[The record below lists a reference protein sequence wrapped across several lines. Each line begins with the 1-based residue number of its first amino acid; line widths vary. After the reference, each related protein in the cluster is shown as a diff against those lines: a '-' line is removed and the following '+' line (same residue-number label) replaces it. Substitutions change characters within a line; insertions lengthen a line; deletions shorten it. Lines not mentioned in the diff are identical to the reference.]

1 MSLEGTFE
9 GGGTGKRRTRDSEGD
24 GLHSGGGKGGK
35 GTFEG
40 AGTGKEAD
48 TGLGKGGLGGQV

>member
-1 MSLEGTFE
+1 LEGTFE

-35 GTFEG
+35 GT
-40 AGTGKEAD
+40 
-48 TGLGKGGLGGQV
+48 L